1 MKIALFGATGRVGD
15 HILEKALREGHKV
28 TTLILPDENVVSH
41 ERLTVIRGDVRN
53 KLDVTKTI
61 AGADAVVSALRTNT
75 TTTLTEAIPHIVH
88 SMNDMNIK
96 RIVTIGNWCVLQE
109 EST

>member
-1 MKIALFGATGRVGD
+1 MKIALFGATGRGGD